1 MDLSLKGWFPGSV
14 IYQIYPR
21 SYKDTSADGIGD
33 LQGIIAKL
41 DYIQTLGVNAIW
53 LSPIY
58 PSPMLDLGY
67 DISDYKNI
75 DPIFGALSDFDSL
88 VTEVHKR
95 HLKLMLDFVPNHTSS
110 LHPWFVESR
119 SSKTNPKRDWY
130 IWKDPKSD
138 GSIPNNWI
146 SVAGGS
152 AWEFDKKSKQYYL
165 HSFLKDQPDLN
176 WRNPDVVTAMSDVL
190 RFWMQRG
197 VDGFRVDVFYYIF
210 KDERFLD
217 EPVNKNYRPGIDHP
231 NEKLKHIYSKDQPES
246 LEMMAKFND
255 ILDEF
260 DDKFMVSETYV
271 TIPET
276 INIYAT
282 SKSGSHAPFN
292 FHLIFQ
298 PFEVKSYKNII
309 DEFQKS
315 IRPQDVPVYVLGNH
329 DQSRIVTRLG
339 SEKAARVAAM
349 MKLTLPGTPFI
360 YYGDEIGMTDVL
372 IPTVKRKDTFEVNR
386 DPQRTPMQWDDS
398 LHAGFSEVEPWLP
411 VAKNYKTVNVKKE
424 SHDQYSM
431 LTLYKTL
438 LRLRKTLITI
448 HSGRY
453 IPLTIT
459 NEYVFAYIRTFGN
472 ENLLVVL
479 NFSSKEQIVKLPYH
493 EMKFILNTYLDHKDP
508 ELKEYT
514 FRLRSYEGWILRV
527 H

>member
-1 MDLSLKGWFPGSV
+1 MDLSHKGWFPGSV

-21 SYKDTSADGIGD
+21 SYKDTTHDGVGD
-33 LQGIIAKL
+33 LLGIVEKL
-41 DYIQTLGVNAIW
+41 DYIKDLGVNALW

-58 PSPMLDLGY
+58 SSPMLDLGY
-67 DISDYKNI
+67 DISDYTNI
-75 DPIFGALSDFDSL
+75 DPIFGTLADFDRL
-88 VTEVHKR
+88 VEETHKR
-95 HLKLMLDFVPNHTSS
+95 HLKIMLDFVPNHTSS
-110 LHPWFVESR
+110 KHPWFEESR
-119 SSKTNPKRDWY
+119 AVRDNPKRDWY
-130 IWKDPKSD
+130 IWKDAKQD
-138 GSIPNNWI
+138 GSPPNNWI

-152 AWEFDKKSKQYYL
+152 AWEFDVNTKQYYM

-176 WRNPDVVTAMSDVL
+176 WRNPDVVSAMSDVL
-190 RFWMQRG
+190 RFWMKRG

-217 EPVNKNYRPGIDHP
+217 EPQNKNYRPGLDHP

-276 INIYAT
+276 INIYTT

-298 PFEVKSYKNII
+298 PFEVKAYKKII
-309 DEFQKS
+309 DEFQTA
-315 IRPQDVPVYVLGNH
+315 IRDEDVPVYVLGNH

-360 YYGDEIGMTDVL
+360 YYGDEIGMEDVP
-372 IPTVKRKDTFEVNR
+372 IPLDKRKDTFEVNR
-386 DPQRTPMQWDDS
+386 DPQRTPMQWDDTVS
-398 LHAGFSEVEPWLP
+398 AGFSDVEPWLP
-411 VAKNYKTVNVKKE
+411 VCPKYKEVNVKKE
-424 SHDQYSM
+424 LEDQYS
-431 LTLYKTL
+431 TLQLYIAL
-438 LRLRKTLITI
+438 LRLRKTLKTI

-453 IPLTIT
+453 IAVTID
-459 NEYVFAYIRTFGN
+459 NEAVFAYLRSYGV

-479 NFSSKEQIVKLPYH
+479 NFSGTEQIVKLPYH
-493 EMKFILNTYLDHKDP
+493 KMKFILSTYLDHKDP

-514 FRLRSYEGWILRV
+514 FRLRPHEGWILRV
-527 H
+527 S